1 MIYFQTQGLLLSDQS
16 ILSSFLPLIKAS
28 AADFQRFANG
38 LTAAQHLRN
47 LENELQSMIALL
59 RRLQAIFNIV
69 SWTNKM
75 LITKVVVEVY
85 DWKSFFNV
93 FLHQFS
99 VQYKNIEL
107 NFAPRYYKW
116 VSPRHESFEK
126 RKCLSQ
132 INNVS
137 CLFEGSTTML
147 ILQRPSVANCLCL
160 KDKCWKF
167 SENTISVA
175 L

>member
-1 MIYFQTQGLLLSDQS
+1 MTVMINFLPYTEHRKCALFLTQLTRLLIYFQTQGLLLSDQS

-59 RRLQAIFNIV
+59 RRLQAIFKIV

-85 DWKSFFNV
+85 D
-93 FLHQFS
+93 
-99 VQYKNIEL
+99 
-107 NFAPRYYKW
+107 
-116 VSPRHESFEK
+116 
-126 RKCLSQ
+126 
-132 INNVS
+132 
-137 CLFEGSTTML
+137 
-147 ILQRPSVANCLCL
+147 
-160 KDKCWKF
+160 
-167 SENTISVA
+167 
-175 L
+175 